1 MWQKNLP
8 ARRFYD
14 STGIVGYD
22 GTLVPW
28 PKAVAWPVADPG
40 LTANR
45 RIEVMTAH
53 RSALAIAAVLIAGLL
68 FVLDG
73 KTGTLRAQTYS
84 NPPPPC
90 PVVTTGAVSGAAR
103 GAARGTL
110 IGAIS
115 GNAGR
120 GAAIG
125 AAVGGI
131 GGAARRATARANGA
145 CY

>member
-1 MWQKNLP
+1 MRSIGAPGIIRYNATSAVDDAPSGSRPSLGRCQPEGPNHDGLSFDSSDRGSP
-8 ARRFYD
+8 DRRGGPRFRWRDWD
-14 STGIVGYD
+14 S
-22 GTLVPW
+22 
-28 PKAVAWPVADPG
+28 
-40 LTANR
+40 
-45 RIEVMTAH
+45 
-53 RSALAIAAVLIAGLL
+53 
-68 FVLDG
+68 
-73 KTGTLRAQTYS
+73 
-84 NPPPPC
+84 PPPPC
-90 PVVTTGAVSGAAR
+90 PAVTTGAVGGAAR
-103 GAARGTL
+103 GATRGVV

>member
-1 MWQKNLP
+1 MM
-8 ARRFYD
+8 ARR
-14 STGIVGYD
+14 S
-22 GTLVPW
+22 
-28 PKAVAWPVADPG
+28 
-40 LTANR
+40 R
-45 RIEVMTAH
+45 
-53 RSALAIAAVLIAGLL
+53 AIAAALIAASLS
-68 FVLDG
+68 VLDG
-73 KTGTLRAQTYS
+73 TAATLRAQTTSY
-84 NPPPPC
+84 PPPPC
-90 PVVTTGAVSGAAR
+90 PVVTTGAVGGAAR
-103 GAARGTL
+103 GAARGTV

>member
-1 MWQKNLP
+1 MTEGKLGALMRGKMAKQRSEIMT
-8 ARRFYD
+8 ARR
-14 STGIVGYD
+14 SVR
-22 GTLVPW
+22 LM
-28 PKAVAWPVADPG
+28 AVALVA
-40 LTANR
+40 A
-45 RIEVMTAH
+45 
-53 RSALAIAAVLIAGLL
+53 SL

-73 KTGTLRAQTYS
+73 KTGMLGAQT
-84 NPPPPC
+84 NPPPPGAPPPPC
-90 PVVTTGAVSGAAR
+90 PVVTTGAVGGAAR
-103 GAARGTL
+103 GAARGTV

>member
-1 MWQKNLP
+1 L
-8 ARRFYD
+8 AGRL
-14 STGIVGYD
+14 I
-22 GTLVPW
+22 L
-28 PKAVAWPVADPG
+28 G

-45 RIEVMTAH
+45 RIEVMTPH
-53 RSALAIAAVLIAGLL
+53 RSAPAIAAALIAASL
-68 FVLDG
+68 FVFDG
-73 KTGTLRAQTYS
+73 KTGTLLAQTTS

-90 PVVTTGAVSGAAR
+90 PAVTTGAIGGAAR
-103 GAARGTL
+103 GATRGVI